1 MLEERG
7 ARRAESGPKST
18 VPVAPP
24 ARVLSGTTSSPVAG
38 SVGATF
44 ATARPPPPR
53 NSNQVTGS
61 YKTGRPARIKEVP
74 GRAPSEHSGSYESP
88 RRVC

>member
-44 ATARPPPPR
+44 ATARPTTPPELKSSHR
-53 NSNQVTGS
+53 LIQNRQAGTNQRSSREGS
-61 YKTGRPARIKEVP
+61 K
-74 GRAPSEHSGSYESP
+74 
-88 RRVC
+88 